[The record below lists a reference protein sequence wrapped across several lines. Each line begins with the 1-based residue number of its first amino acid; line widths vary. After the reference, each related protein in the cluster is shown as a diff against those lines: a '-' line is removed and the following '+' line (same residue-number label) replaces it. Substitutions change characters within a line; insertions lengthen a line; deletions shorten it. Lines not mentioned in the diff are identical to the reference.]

1 MSEKKKFQFLKTF
14 KGQILVFM
22 LLWSSCQ
29 TMSYYLVTG
38 NFRKAKKIREH
49 YVNRQVVVAGI
60 NHQKFTFS
68 DGETVYVKYNS
79 EEKRAPAIFFTYET
93 INNLSG
99 AYQTHNNYIKER
111 DFSFDIDS
119 IAIGYSF
126 YIVYSQID
134 PVLFMDE
141 EQYISSLSE
150 DHVNKIHNG
159 LKSLALVWLII
170 LAILWLIMWV
180 LYKINNEEIL
190 MTPEKDLRTLKV
202 KFGLAQKPN
211 EWDDS
216 L

>member
-1 MSEKKKFQFLKTF
+1 
-14 KGQILVFM
+14 
-22 LLWSSCQ
+22 
-29 TMSYYLVTG
+29 
-38 NFRKAKKIREH
+38 
-49 YVNRQVVVAGI
+49 
-60 NHQKFTFS
+60 
-68 DGETVYVKYNS
+68 
-79 EEKRAPAIFFTYET
+79 
-93 INNLSG
+93 
-99 AYQTHNNYIKER
+99 
-111 DFSFDIDS
+111 
-119 IAIGYSF
+119 
-126 YIVYSQID
+126 
-134 PVLFMDE
+134 MDE

-170 LAILWLIMWV
+170 LAVLWLIMWI

>member
-38 NFRKAKKIREH
+38 NLRKAKKIREY
-49 YVNRQVVVAGI
+49 YVNSEVVVEGI
-60 NHQKFTFS
+60 DRQNFTFP

-93 INNLSG
+93 IDNLSG
-99 AYQTHNNYIKER
+99 EYKTHNKYLKKR
-111 DFSFDIDS
+111 DISFDLDS
-119 IAIGYSF
+119 VEMGYSF
-126 YIVYSQID
+126 YIVYSQVD
-134 PVLFMDE
+134 PDLFMDE
-141 EQYISSLSE
+141 GQYISYLSP
-150 DHVNKIHNG
+150 DHLKKIHNG

-170 LAILWLIMWV
+170 LAVLWLIMWI

>member
-1 MSEKKKFQFLKTF
+1 MSEKKKPHLLKTF

-29 TMSYYLVTG
+29 TMSYYLVTKSV
-38 NFRKAKKIREH
+38 RKAKNIQENYDKTET
-49 YVNRQVVVAGI
+49 VVEGI
-60 NHQKFTFS
+60 DHQKFTFS

-93 INNLSG
+93 IDNLSG
-99 AYQTHNNYIKER
+99 ENQTHNNYLKER
-111 DFSFDIDS
+111 DLSFDIDS
-119 IAIGYSF
+119 IEIGYSF

-141 EQYISSLSE
+141 EQYTSSLSKT
-150 DHVNKIHNG
+150 HLNKIHNG

-170 LAILWLIMWV
+170 IAVLWLIMWI

>member
-1 MSEKKKFQFLKTF
+1 M
-14 KGQILVFM
+14 
-22 LLWSSCQ
+22 
-29 TMSYYLVTG
+29 
-38 NFRKAKKIREH
+38 
-49 YVNRQVVVAGI
+49 
-60 NHQKFTFS
+60 
-68 DGETVYVKYNS
+68 
-79 EEKRAPAIFFTYET
+79 
-93 INNLSG
+93 
-99 AYQTHNNYIKER
+99 
-111 DFSFDIDS
+111 
-119 IAIGYSF
+119 GYSF
-126 YIVYSQID
+126 YIVYSQVD

-170 LAILWLIMWV
+170 LAVLWLIMWI